1 MSADHNDHN
10 SHFLQHY
17 AYENALINQN
27 ISLRTKLPLSR
38 RTVLT
43 SIAASAALFLT
54 GTAANAQ
61 NNDLSREM
69 ILNDPAAPVTG
80 NQKGDVTIVSF
91 FDYNCPYCKRTVSPL
106 DKVMAEDGRIRLVY
120 KDWPILSESSI
131 IGAKLALA
139 ANYQG
144 KYDEAHR
151 ALMKLPGGRVT
162 ADQMRKAVYASKV
175 DVKRLERD
183 LKSKNAEISKL
194 LQRNNAQAEGL
205 GLQGTPVFL
214 IGQFIVAS
222 PLDEEGFREVIDNVR
237 NG

>member
-1 MSADHNDHN
+1 MSADSNDNN
-10 SHFLQHY
+10 SQFLQY
-17 AYENALINQN
+17 NGFGSTLFNQN
-27 ISLRTKLPLSR
+27 ISLRKKFPVSR
-38 RTVLT
+38 RAVLT
-43 SIAASAALFLT
+43 SISASAALILT
-54 GTAANAQ
+54 GIQATAQ

-80 NQKGDVTIVSF
+80 NPKGDVTIVSF
-91 FDYNCPYCKRTVSPL
+91 FDYNCPYCKRTVNPL
-106 DKVMAEDGRIRLVY
+106 DKVMAEDGKIRLVY
-120 KDWPILSESSI
+120 KDWPILTESSV

-144 KYDEAHR
+144 KYDEVHR
-151 ALMKLPGGRVT
+151 ALMNLAGGRVT
-162 ADQMRKAVYASKV
+162 ADQMRKAVYSTKI

-183 LKSKNAEISKL
+183 LKSKDAEISKL

-222 PLDEEGFREVIDNVR
+222 PLDEEGFRDVIENVR